1 MFPSSLGETKTDIF
15 WVCFVFF
22 FGRFLS
28 PGLVTFDATE
38 ATVDSL
44 KLCGRGFL

>member
-1 MFPSSLGETKTDIF
+1 MFPPSLGETKTDIF
-15 WVCFVFF
+15 GFVLVF